1 MNILELFKGTG
12 SVGKVCED
20 MGFNVISVDIVE
32 RYKPTHLCDIM
43 DFDYKQYP
51 RDYFS
56 VVWGS
61 PPCTNYSRLK
71 NTWFGRKLK
80 NGTIYSPEQ
89 LEIDMNDADKIVLKT
104 FEIIDYFNPYRWF
117 VENPAT
123 GRLKE
128 RDIMK
133 DKKIFYDV
141 DYCMYSDWGYK
152 KTTRI
157 WTNRTDF
164 IPLRCDG
171 KGNCGNII
179 EIKTNGAVHT
189 GYKTPIKSAT
199 RLLHKTNLGDNN
211 KCKEIKKQ
219 CKHKKDI
226 HDFGSGTNRDMR
238 YRIPQDLIFSLLFD

>member
-1 MNILELFKGTG
+1 MNVLELFKGTG
-12 SVGKVCED
+12 SVGKVCEAV
-20 MGFNVISVDIVE
+20 GYNVVSVDIVE
-32 RYKPTHLCDIM
+32 RYKPTHLCNIM

-51 RDYFS
+51 KDYFQI
-56 VVWGS
+56 VWGS
-61 PPCTNYSRLK
+61 PPCTNYSKLK
-71 NTWFGRKLK
+71 TCSIGRKQK
-80 NGTIYSPEQ
+80 NGIIYTYEQ
-89 LEIDMNDADKIVLKT
+89 MERDMNEADKIVLKT
-104 FEIIDYFNPYRWF
+104 FEIINYFNPHYWF
-117 VENPAT
+117 VENPQT

-171 KGNCGNII
+171 KGNCGNMV

-199 RLLHKTNLGDNN
+199 RFLHKNPIGDNN

-219 CKHKKDI
+219 NKSAYV
-226 HDFGSGTNRDMR
+226 GGTNRDMR
-238 YRIPQDLIFSLLFD
+238 YRIPPDLIFSLLFNI

>member
-1 MNILELFKGTG
+1 MNVLELFKGTG
-12 SVGKVCED
+12 SVGKVCEAV
-20 MGFNVISVDIVE
+20 GYNVVSVDIVK
-32 RYKPTHLCDIM
+32 RYKPTHLCNIM

-51 RDYFS
+51 KDYFQI
-56 VVWGS
+56 VWGS

-71 NTWFGRKLK
+71 NCWFGRKLK
-80 NGTIYSPEQ
+80 DGTIYTPEQ
-89 LEIDMNDADKIVLKT
+89 LERDQDEADKIVLKT
-104 FEIIDYFNPYRWF
+104 FEIIDYFNPHYWF

-141 DYCMYSDWGYK
+141 DYCRYSDWGYK

-171 KGNCGNII
+171 KGNCGNMM
-179 EIKTNGAVHT
+179 EIKN
-189 GYKTPIKSAT
+189 
-199 RLLHKTNLGDNN
+199 HKIHKINLGNADN
-211 KCKEIKKQ
+211 ILR
-219 CKHKKDI
+219 KHKKQVNE
-226 HDFGSGTNRDMR
+226 DFGGGTNRDLR
-238 YRIPQDLIFSLLFD
+238 YRIPPDLIFTLLFEF